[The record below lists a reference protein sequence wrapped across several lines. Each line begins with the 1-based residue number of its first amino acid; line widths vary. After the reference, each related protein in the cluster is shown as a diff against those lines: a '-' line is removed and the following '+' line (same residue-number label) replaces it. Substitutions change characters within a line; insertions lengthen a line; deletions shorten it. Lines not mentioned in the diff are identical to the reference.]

1 MFPRRTSGMFAV
13 DTIAVD
19 IKKFQDELHKG
30 LTGDAPKDRIVFLC
44 KLEPAILYINSGKV
58 RGQNRAQ

>member
-1 MFPRRTSGMFAV
+1 MFAV